1 MAGHWC
7 NDSPGSA
14 LVLGLRFRRQMLHR
28 RVCPTPPTGERD
40 NQTTWQP
47 PCKVCLSR
55 NQGMNQPGLPSSFPD
70 GCFTRDATMG
80 VMGGLVLSF
89 ATFFFPPEN
98 VSYRPAGT
106 GTPWLNLTYLHQGCP
121 SPFCRR
127 ELPQLQSKPCPLPRR
142 HSSMQ
147 ANPNPHRAVPSGQ
160 LSPQPRQCTGDGH
173 AED

>member
-89 ATFFFPPEN
+89 ANVLLSARERLVPPSWYWHAL
-98 VSYRPAGT
+98 V
-106 GTPWLNLTYLHQGCP
+106 LNLTYLHQGCP

-127 ELPQLQSKPCPLPRR
+127 ELPQLQSKPCP
-142 HSSMQ
+142 S
-147 ANPNPHRAVPSGQ
+147 PSPAFLDAGE
-160 LSPQPRQCTGDGH
+160 P
-173 AED
+173 